1 TQVFGDTMVELAEN
15 DNRIVAVTAAMPEGT
30 GLMQF
35 SKNYPERFY
44 DVGIAEQ
51 HGVTFAAGLATEGFK
66 PVVAAYS
73 TFLQRAYDQILHDV
87 CLEALPVVFAIDRGG
102 IVGEDGPTHHGL
114 FDMAYLRSMPNM
126 VIMAAGNENELRR
139 MVATAIQHDG
149 PIAFRYPRGTGTGVP
164 LDTPIKPLDIGK
176 GKVLTE
182 GEDVLVLAIGRP
194 VNDALKAHALLADQ
208 GVSAMVVDC
217 RFVKPIDREL
227 ICSMAE
233 KIPRIIT
240 VEEHVCQG
248 GFGSAVLECLNDE
261 GMTGVT
267 VKRIGL
273 PDIFIEHGPQE
284 LLRSKY
290 GIDATAIV
298 RAAEKLMTQG
308 LNRK

>member
-1 TQVFGDTMVELAEN
+1 MFDNRGDAGRQLAE
-15 DNRIVAVTAAMPEGT
+15 R
-30 GLMQF
+30 
-35 SKNYPERFY
+35 
-44 DVGIAEQ
+44 
-51 HGVTFAAGLATEGFK
+51 
-66 PVVAAYS
+66 
-73 TFLQRAYDQILHDV
+73 
-87 CLEALPVVFAIDRGG
+87 LEKYA
-102 IVGEDGPTHHGL
+102 H
-114 FDMAYLRSMPNM
+114 
-126 VIMAAGNENELRR
+126 
-139 MVATAIQHDG
+139 
-149 PIAFRYPRGTGTGVP
+149 
-164 LDTPIKPLDIGK
+164 
-176 GKVLTE
+176 
-182 GEDVLVLAIGRP
+182 EDVLVLAIGRP

-298 RAAEKLMTQG
+298 HAAEKLMAQFTPPQR
-308 LNRK
+308 LNQRQIII